1 MPELPEV
8 ETTRRG
14 LEPHLIGRFIAGVEV
29 WEHRLRQRVDEAA
42 LDAMVGQSFRA
53 IGRRAKY
60 LLFRADGG
68 GLVVHLGMSGSLRM
82 VDPNLNGPEAE
93 RRKHDHLI
101 WRLDSG
107 LELRYHDPRRFGS
120 VLWIDGDPIG
130 HPLLLD
136 LGPEPLAAGF
146 NGNHLRQ
153 VTQGRHRAI
162 RDLLLDSRLVA
173 GIGNIYANEALFHVG
188 IHPATAGG
196 RLTGPDCARLV
207 EKIKQVLASAIEV
220 GGTTINDYV
229 NPQGEPG
236 YFALS
241 LAVYGRQGEPCQRC
255 QTKVVRSSL
264 GGRSVFY
271 CPRCQGRPKKIRA
284 IQLGPAKE

>member
-14 LEPHLIGRFIAGVEV
+14 LEPHLVGRLIAGVEV
-29 WEHRLRQRVDEAA
+29 REHRLRHRVDEAA
-42 LDAMVGQSFRA
+42 LSAMVGHGFLA
-53 IGRRAKY
+53 VGRRAKY
-60 LLFRADGG
+60 LLFRAGHG
-68 GLVVHLGMSGSLRM
+68 SLVVHLGMSGSLRM
-82 VDPNLNGPEAE
+82 VDPSLTGPEAE

-107 LELRYHDPRRFGS
+107 FELRYHDPRRFGS
-120 VLWIDGDPIG
+120 VLWIDGDPAR

-136 LGPEPLAAGF
+136 LGPEPLAEGF
-146 NGNHLRQ
+146 NARHLQQR
-153 VTQGRHRAI
+153 TLGRNRAI

-173 GIGNIYANEALFHVG
+173 GIGNIYANEALFQAG

-196 RLTGPDCARLV
+196 RLTEGECVRLV
-207 EKIKQVLASAIEV
+207 KTIKQVLALAIKA
-220 GGTTINDYV
+220 GGTTLNDYV

-241 LAVYGRQGEPCQRC
+241 LAVYGRGGKPCLRC
-255 QTKVVRSSL
+255 QTTVVRTPL
-264 GGRSVFY
+264 GRRSTFF
-271 CPRCQGRPKKIRA
+271 CPSCQGHS
-284 IQLGPAKE
+284 Q

>member
-1 MPELPEV
+1 MPEV

-14 LEPHLIGRFIAGVEV
+14 LDPHLIGRRIAGVEV
-29 WEHRLRQRVDEAA
+29 YERRLRQRVDEAA
-42 LDAMVGQSFRA
+42 LNALVGQAFRA
-53 IGRRAKY
+53 VSRRAKY
-60 LLFRADGG
+60 LLFRADNG

-82 VDPNLNGPEAE
+82 VDPNLIGPEAE
-93 RRKHDHLI
+93 RRKHDLLI

-120 VLWIDGDPIG
+120 VLWIDGDPIN

-136 LGPEPLAAGF
+136 LGPEPLSAGF
-146 NGNHLRQ
+146 NADHLQQRIK
-153 VTQGRHRAI
+153 GRNRAI

-173 GIGNIYANEALFHVG
+173 GIGNIYANEALFQAG

-196 RLTGPDCARLV
+196 RLTGADCARLV

-220 GGTTINDYV
+220 GGTTLNDYV

-241 LAVYGRQGEPCQRC
+241 LAVYGRKGEPCRRC
-255 QTKVVRSSL
+255 QAEVVRTPL

-271 CPRCQGRPKKIRA
+271 CPNCQGHPKRVRTVKS
-284 IQLGPAKE
+284 GPTKE